1 MQCDVYPPPEN
12 LTNKKNNPFFRFL
25 SLLGRFVGKAF
36 KKIIGFAL
44 HNPLTTGIVA
54 LAAVVVIG
62 GFFIVD
68 SQFTAS
74 SRTTRFGLE
83 NIGELAT
90 QAGYFTNVQ
99 VLSDAQTL
107 WGWQVPFTES
117 KSIFSYDG
125 VIKAGVDFEKISY
138 QADEKNHVVTVKIPE
153 VKILSVQ
160 VDENSIEIYDERQ
173 SIFTP
178 FTVEDFGKSRIAME
192 EEIISQ
198 AKTNGL
204 MEQAQNNAQM
214 LLKGFLSAQFD
225 PTVYEFKF
233 EKI

>member
-1 MQCDVYPPPEN
+1 M
-12 LTNKKNNPFFRFL
+12 
-25 SLLGRFVGKAF
+25 
-36 KKIIGFAL
+36 
-44 HNPLTTGIVA
+44 
-54 LAAVVVIG
+54 
-62 GFFIVD
+62 
-68 SQFTAS
+68 
-74 SRTTRFGLE
+74 
-83 NIGELAT
+83 
-90 QAGYFTNVQ
+90 
-99 VLSDAQTL
+99 
-107 WGWQVPFTES
+107 
-117 KSIFSYDG
+117 
-125 VIKAGVDFEKISY
+125 DFEKISY